1 MIKKFLIIISF
12 IVSLSA
18 VDNLTAQK
26 QNALYIQTLIETEEN
41 IAKMFEKY
49 ILTEF
54 AIPTLEKL
62 STDSYLGSNFSTTN
76 KMGSNIAFKSTNDL
90 TIKYAITKDEYGI
103 VHTADTSKCIGCA
116 NCVIGCPFGVPQI
129 PDQSAMLM
137 MKCNMCYDRTSTGL
151 KPMCATVCPS
161 GALTFDTRENVAK
174 KRPNSSPVNRFIFGK
189 EVVNTKVNI
198 MMPKGS
204 EELKVF

>member
-1 MIKKFLIIISF
+1 MAEQFEKFNDMEFFVDMQRCIGCHACEMACAECETNGETSMIHIHY
-12 IVSLSA
+12 VA
-18 VDNLTAQK
+18 RAET
-26 QNALYIQTLIETEEN
+26 IQTTVQVCMHCEDPICAN
-41 IAKMFEKY
+41 VCPA
-49 ILTEF
+49 
-54 AIPTLEKL
+54 
-62 STDSYLGSNFSTTN
+62 D
-76 KMGSNIAFKSTNDL
+76 
-90 TIKYAITKDEYGI
+90 AITKDEYGI